1 MSSKWIWIIVIL
13 IVVICLCASCLVAA
27 GAGLFLMR
35 SSETSTNFE
44 NYVPTLEL
52 NLPWDEPT
60 QEKPTPWDTE
70 STPEP
75 NFELQT
81 TPDPQSLNA
90 SLETL
95 NTLKN
100 EIVPNNDP
108 RELAVRF
115 EGVNDMP
122 EMVPDH
128 TDYKVGDEKQFWT
141 TNVDTNENKKVNA
154 KLAYITDHVYFWIE
168 KGVSYKERD
177 LSKLVEA
184 FENEMYPTNREF
196 FGSEWSPGIDDNPRL
211 FLLYASNLGGN
222 LAGYFSSADSVPPQ
236 AHEFSNAHEMF
247 LLNSDTIGLDE
258 KFTYGVLAHEFQH
271 MIHWYRDRN
280 ETSWLNEGFSELAAF
295 INGYYE
301 SGFDY
306 MAMSDPDIQLND
318 WPNDSNATT
327 PHYGAGFLFVNYFLN
342 RFGEDATKALVAD
355 EANGMESVDD
365 VLKQVDAVDPITN
378 EPITAD
384 EFFADWTITNYLH
397 DKKVGD
403 GRYNYENY
411 SDAPQAATTET
422 MTTCNADWSNRTVS
436 QYGADYIQIDCGD
449 TFTVDFQGT
458 FDVGV
463 LPQNAH
469 SGDYAF
475 WSNKGDESDM
485 TLTQTFDFTTASKP
499 IEMSYFA
506 WYDIETDYDYLYLTA
521 SENGEDW
528 EILQTPSCTNDD
540 PSGNSFGCGYNDTT
554 NGWVKE
560 TVDLSKFAGK
570 KVQIRFEYITDAAV
584 NGEGFMLDDVEI
596 PSIGYS
602 TDFET
607 DSGGW
612 ETEGWVRIQNS
623 IPQTYEL
630 TIIKVNQNTQVERI
644 TVDQNQSASI
654 TVNGGELED
663 VILIVSGTSR
673 FTRQE
678 AVYRFKIQPISN

>member
-13 IVVICLCASCLVAA
+13 VVVICLCASCLVAA
-27 GAGLFLMR
+27 GAGLFLIR
-35 SSETSTNFE
+35 SSETSTNIE

-52 NLPWDEPT
+52 NLPWDQATPEYA
-60 QEKPTPWDTE
+60 TPWN
-70 STPEP
+70 SVGTPEP
-75 NFELQT
+75 DFELQA
-81 TPDPQSLNA
+81 TPDPQSLNVA
-90 SLETL
+90 LETL

-141 TNVDTNENKKVNA
+141 TNVDTNENSKINA

-184 FENEMYPTNREF
+184 FENEIYPTNREF

-384 EFFADWTITNYLH
+384 DFFADWTITNYLH
-397 DKKVGD
+397 DKQVGD
-403 GRYNYENY
+403 GRYTYKNY

-422 MTTCNADWSNRTVS
+422 ISGCNSDWNNRTVT
-436 QYGADYIQIDCGD
+436 QYGADYIQIDCGS
-449 TFTVDFQGT
+449 TFTIDFQGT

-485 TLTQTFDFTTASKP
+485 TLTQSFDFTNVSEP
-499 IEMSYFA
+499 VEMSFYA

-528 EILQTPSCTNDD
+528 EILQTPSCTSDD

-554 NGWVKE
+554 NGWIKE

-570 KVQIRFEYITDAAV
+570 KIQLRFEYITDAAV

-607 DSGGW
+607 DDGGW

-630 TIIKVNQNTQVERI
+630 TIIKVNQETQVERI
-644 TVDQNQSASI
+644 QIDQNQSARI
-654 TVNGGELED
+654 TVNGDGLED
-663 VILIVSGTSR
+663 IILIVSGTSR

-678 AVYRFKIQPISN
+678 AIYRFKIQ

>member
-403 GRYNYENY
+403 GRYTYENY